1 MKQLRFGALAVV
13 LAVCS
18 PTSQADPVP
27 VAPPVG
33 MPVPE
38 KRPRPL
44 AIDKPVV
51 VLAPQFNAKPPEAA
65 PAFNPLYE
73 FTSVFIIVMFTAGG
87 VVALTGVAHFFFR
100 IAAPMHPRV
109 LVLNDPW
116 VRANLARLEA
126 APPDDA
132 PAVTGQ

>member
-1 MKQLRFGALAVV
+1 MKQLSFGMLAVV
-13 LAVCS
+13 LTVCTTAARAE
-18 PTSQADPVP
+18 PAP
-27 VAPPVG
+27 VAPPG
-33 MPVPE
+33 RLPIPE

-44 AIDKPVV
+44 EIDKPVV
-51 VLAPQFNAKPPEAA
+51 VLAPQLNAKPPEAA

-73 FTSVFIIVMFTAGG
+73 FTTVFIIVMFTAGG

-100 IAAPMHPRV
+100 VAAPMHPRV

-126 APPDDA
+126 ASPDDA
-132 PAVTGQ
+132 PAETGQ